1 MISDNGYIV
10 SIWKEPDW
18 TSNDIIKFLKPQVR
32 PLKIGHAGTLDP
44 FASGVLIV
52 CVGKMTKKVSF
63 FMEEEKEYTVKI
75 KFGKRTDTLD
85 LTGKV
90 INEKKYVQL
99 DDKKLLKVLNNFIG
113 KINQIPPMY
122 SALKQNGKRLYSL
135 ARKGI
140 TVDREPRKVRI
151 KKIDLIENNKDN
163 IIIKVLCGKWTYI
176 RSLAR
181 DLAHKL
187 NTEGYV
193 EELTRNRIG
202 EYDQN
207 SSINVREF
215 KDWLQS
221 KQHLMN

>member
-90 INEKKYVQL
+90 INQKKYVKL
-99 DDKKLLKVLNNFIG
+99 DDKKLLKVLNSFIG

-122 SALKQNGKRLYSL
+122 SALKQNGQRLYSL

-140 TVDREPRKVRI
+140 TVDREPRKV
-151 KKIDLIENNKDN
+151 
-163 IIIKVLCGKWTYI
+163 
-176 RSLAR
+176 
-181 DLAHKL
+181 H
-187 NTEGYV
+187 
-193 EELTRNRIG
+193 
-202 EYDQN
+202 DQ
-207 SSINVREF
+207 
-215 KDWLQS
+215 Q
-221 KQHLMN
+221 